1 MQKGKFIV
9 LDGIDGVGTTTHSQ
23 ALKTWLEEQGY
34 AVIWTQEPTN
44 RRIGSLIQELIKSDK
59 TSPITDA
66 LLFAADRNDHTENII
81 KPALAANKIVI
92 SDRYVEASIAYQT
105 AAGVDMSWILEL
117 NKFVAQPDLT
127 IILDI
132 KPEIGL
138 QRKIKLKDKF
148 ENATF
153 LHKVRNIYLQRAK
166 TQHYPIINTNRSIS
180 IVQTEIQEL
189 IQSIL

>member
-23 ALKTWLEEQGY
+23 ALKAWLEKQGY

-44 RRIGSLIQELIKSDK
+44 RRIGSLIQKLIKSDK

-81 KPALAANKIVI
+81 KPALAADKIVI

-117 NKFVAQPDLT
+117 NKFVTQPDLT

-138 QRKIKLKDKF
+138 QRKTKLEDKF
-148 ENATF
+148 ENAAF
-153 LHKVRNIYLQRAK
+153 LYKVRNIYLQRAK
-166 TQHYPIINTNRSIS
+166 MQQYPIINTNRSIS
-180 IVQTEIQEL
+180 QVQTEIQEL
-189 IQSIL
+189 IRSIL